1 MATPYVTAGLI
12 TAAPTGVS
20 WQIIPK
26 PRATDAEVNAAV
38 NDVAWRATSILDT
51 YCNQVLRSTV
61 ASEQLTGPGYPRCN
75 VDQNTGNGVL
85 QTKWW
90 PVTEVLAIQVSPSRA
105 FPPVWTPV
113 PAGQYRIRH
122 PLLAVGDTASATA
135 PDGGWTID
143 VAPGWIGCSPY
154 GRTPT
159 GGFIGGG
166 GRGSQLVQV
175 CHLNGWPHT
184 SLTATAEAGA
194 TVLAVDD
201 VTGWAGA
208 SGFCYDGAGTEPGA
222 GTSVSATTPV
232 VLPNGAGT
240 AQSGPGT
247 ITLTSPLAFSH
258 QQGVMVSAMTAA
270 LAQAAI
276 LAAAVQALTG
286 GTDAITIQ
294 SVNGEHS
301 SPQPTAEGM
310 TKQYQALLAHYMRI
324 I

>member
-1 MATPYVTAGLI
+1 MIAEVTAVL
-12 TAAPTGVS
+12 
-20 WQIIPK
+20 
-26 PRATDAEVNAAV
+26 
-38 NDVAWRATSILDT
+38 WRATSTVDT

-61 ASEQLTGPGYPRCN
+61 ASEQLIGPGYPRCN
-75 VDQNTGNGVL
+75 VDRNTGNGVL

-90 PVTEVLAIQVSPSRA
+90 PVTEVLAVQVSPTRA

-113 PAGQYRIRH
+113 PAGQYRVRH

-143 VAPGWIGCSPY
+143 VAPGWIGCSPW

-159 GGFIGGG
+159 GGYVGAG

-184 SLTATAEAGA
+184 SLTASAASGA
-194 TVLAVDD
+194 TVLSVDD

-208 SGFCYDGAGTEPGA
+208 SGFCYDGSATEPVA
-222 GTSVSATTPV
+222 VTSVTATTPV

-247 ITLTSPLAFSH
+247 VTLASPLAFDH
-258 QQGVMVSAMTAA
+258 QQGVMVSALPAA
-270 LAQAAI
+270 AIEATI

-310 TKQYQALLAHYMRI
+310 TKQYQALLAHYCRI